1 MQISYHGVLG
11 ELEQAWEKFTS
22 ARNVTESTQ
31 ALPEIRLTLE
41 AVGHEWDGA
50 FLRINEMGINE
61 IAYAKVDSVPDA
73 SVSVDEQ
80 VDEMHK
86 LLCDAGFTPA
96 MELGYCT
103 ACGGDGGKHKLMC
116 GKAKS

>member
-11 ELEQAWEKFTS
+11 ELEQAWEKFKS
-22 ARNVTESTQ
+22 AKNGTESTQ
-31 ALPEIRLTLE
+31 ALPEIKMTLE
-41 AVGHEWDGA
+41 AVWHEWDGVIKP
-50 FLRINEMGINE
+50 INEMS
-61 IAYAKVDSVPDA
+61 YAKTDA